1 MTFQYLISAVCKEEK
16 DLVEGMHLQGD
27 AVLVDQC
34 DKDGEHTTQYDFG
47 SVHVI
52 EQNDR
57 GVGLSRNTAL
67 ENATADICLFS
78 DEDIE
83 YYDGCVIKVTEA
95 FSRHPDAAVIAFN
108 IDVDQRRRTYV
119 NDTERPVGY
128 LNYGRYPAYA
138 LAVSRKKIVEAG
150 VRFSLLF
157 GGGAKYSNGEDSLFL
172 HDCLKYGLKIYAVTE
187 CLGKEN
193 YRESTWFKGYTDKFF
208 FDRGVLY
215 HFLYGK
221 AAALL
226 GLRFLISNRKT
237 MLKDTTLKRA
247 FSLLKKGIAEG
258 KTI

>member
-1 MTFQYLISAVCKEEK
+1 MTFQYLISAVEK
-16 DLVEGMHLQGD
+16 DEKELTAVMNLQGD

-34 DKDGEHTTQYDFG
+34 SEDARYETQYGFG
-47 SVHVI
+47 KVLTI
-52 EQNDR
+52 RQNGR

-67 ENATADICLFS
+67 ENADSDICLFS

-83 YYDGCVIKVTEA
+83 YYDGCVRKVTDA
-95 FSRHPDAAVIAFN
+95 FASHPDAAVIAFN
-108 IDVDQRRRTYV
+108 IDVDERRRTYH
-119 NDTERPVGY
+119 NDKERRVSA

-138 LAVSRKKIVEAG
+138 LAISRQKILDKDI
-150 VRFSLLF
+150 RFSLLF

-172 HDCLKYGLKIYAVTE
+172 HDCLKKHLKIYAVTE
-187 CLGKEN
+187 CLGREK

-226 GLRFLISNRKT
+226 GFRFLYKNRDT
-237 MLKDTTLKRA
+237 MLKERSLKDA
-247 FSLLKKGIAEG
+247 FRLLKKGIAEG
-258 KTI
+258 KTL